1 MKILLWF
8 TTLTQK
14 FGKFRAFTKR
24 ILFTEKTVAIDCCE
38 ADLKEEVSGRITI
51 EGVKA
56 EGQVT
61 IETVFDC
68 QQPSEEEKGAVGRR
82 VPIWGKVTRQ
92 AVVAVAALL
101 LLLFFSGTTLAFAQ
115 PEHALA
121 RLFKGMA
128 ITLTETGYGA
138 VGLIENVRY
147 IVSGYERNIVST
159 ALQSMKV
166 TEDLD
171 AVPEVNVPTNDMS
184 CFPSAECHL
193 YPGYLDSRYSQ
204 FKYFVDNNGIVQ
216 VDVSGATTDTFLKR
230 IKQLLYRLAEG
241 E

>member
-1 MKILLWF
+1 MKTLFWF
-8 TTLTQK
+8 TVLTQK
-14 FGKFRAFTKR
+14 FGKFWTFTKR
-24 ILFTEKTVAIDCCE
+24 VVFAQKPAAIDHYE
-38 ADLKEEVSGRITI
+38 TDLKEEVNGRITI

-61 IETVFDC
+61 IETEFDS
-68 QQPSEEEKGAVGRR
+68 QQPPEEEKGEVGRR
-82 VPIWGKVTRQ
+82 VPIWGKVAQ
-92 AVVAVAALL
+92 PAVLAVAVLL
-101 LLLFFSGTTLAFAQ
+101 LLVFFSGTALAFTQ

-121 RLFKGMA
+121 RPFKGMA

-204 FKYFVDNNGIVQ
+204 FKYYVDNNGIVQ
-216 VDVSGATTDTFLKR
+216 VDVSGATTDAFLKR

>member
-1 MKILLWF
+1 MKMLRWTAI
-8 TTLTQK
+8 LTQK
-14 FGKFRAFTKR
+14 FGEFRAFARR
-24 ILFTEKTVAIDCCE
+24 ILSVKKAAADCYE
-38 ADLKEEVSGRITI
+38 TDLRGEVSGRITI
-51 EGVKA
+51 EEVKA
-56 EGQVT
+56 EGQVV
-61 IETVFDC
+61 IETEFDS
-68 QQPSEEEKGAVGRR
+68 QQPPEEEGEVGSRT
-82 VPIWGKVTRQ
+82 PIWGKVVQQ
-92 AVVAVAALL
+92 AALAVAVLL
-101 LLLFFSGTTLAFAQ
+101 FLVFFSGTALAFVQ

-121 RLFKGMA
+121 RPFKGMA
-128 ITLTETGYGA
+128 ITLTETSGYGA

-171 AVPEVNVPTNDMS
+171 AVPEVSVPTNDIA

-204 FKYFVDNNGIVQ
+204 FKYYVDNNGIVQ
-216 VDVSGATTDTFLKR
+216 VDVSGATTDAFLKR
-230 IKQLLYRLAEG
+230 IKQLLYRLDEG